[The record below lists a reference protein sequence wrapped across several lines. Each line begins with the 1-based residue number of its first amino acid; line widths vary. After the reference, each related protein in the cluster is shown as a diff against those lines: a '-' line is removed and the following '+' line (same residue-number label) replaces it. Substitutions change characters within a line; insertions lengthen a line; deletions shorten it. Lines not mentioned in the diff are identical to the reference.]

1 MKKETDEERKK
12 RIEQISKH
20 LHPHDDEPDPTA
32 HMGNYNFPQMLFA
45 FCLGFCTMFV
55 LAVDEI
61 NDFKGC
67 PLPEYFQNES
77 RSAPG

>member
-1 MKKETDEERKK
+1 MKKDPGKENKDKKK
-12 RIEQISKH
+12 RVNEISKMI
-20 LHPHDDEPDPTA
+20 HPHDDKPDPTA
-32 HMGNYNFPQMLFA
+32 HMGNYNFPQMLVA

-67 PLPEYFQNES
+67 PLPEYFQKEVK
-77 RSAPG
+77 G